1 MSPPLD
7 PPPFPFPWIALRDP
21 PDICCARRGH
31 ASVPSPGALPPATV
45 YPLRV
50 NHHEE
55 PQLLPTVVQPERRG
69 PQRTESARAARFF
82 LSARGRS
89 GAARHGAASPAR
101 STGGHRR
108 ADANKARPEPADAPR
123 SVEAARHAAR
133 DAPPRGNHGVRGE
146 GVRRF
151 GGIIPG
157 HRQRHEGNCEV
168 RFPRDLC
175 CVFTA
180 FVSVSGASSPH
191 TEPPP
196 TCFPLSYLH
205 NVQQVRARGNGL
217 PQHSGPRAC
226 LFTTQELMEA
236 PAGRDGAQ
244 KSRLNISEMTS
255 SRGSES
261 CSS

>member
-31 ASVPSPGALPPATV
+31 ASVTSPGALPPATV

-108 ADANKARPEPADAPR
+108 ADANKARQEPADAPR

-157 HRQRHEGNCEV
+157 HRQRHEGNREV

-191 TEPPP
+191 TEPPQHASLCLICIMCSRSARVE
-196 TCFPLSYLH
+196 TGCH
-205 NVQQVRARGNGL
+205 NIRA
-217 PQHSGPRAC
+217 PVPAC
-226 LFTTQELMEA
+226 LPHKNLWRRQQDGT
-236 PAGRDGAQ
+236 GRRSHD
-244 KSRLNISEMTS
+244 
-255 SRGSES
+255 
-261 CSS
+261 